1 MFSVAVGTRHNERR
15 EKHMQVLCKST
26 VDSPDLCCPVCGHG
40 FALLW
45 ERQSRA
51 ERSIALRQIAAALR
65 GHHDKL
71 SSPDAHPQRGFI
83 VPDRNGPTTFSGAA
97 TLGHAP
103 SWAL

>member
-1 MFSVAVGTRHNERR
+1 
-15 EKHMQVLCKST
+15 MQVLCKST

-40 FALLW
+40 FVLFW

-51 ERSIALRQIAAALR
+51 ERSTALRQIAAALR
-65 GHHDKL
+65 GHHHKL
-71 SSPDAHPQRGFI
+71 SGLNSSLDSSPYAHPQRGFI
-83 VPDRNGPTTFSGAA
+83 VPDRNGPATFSGAA